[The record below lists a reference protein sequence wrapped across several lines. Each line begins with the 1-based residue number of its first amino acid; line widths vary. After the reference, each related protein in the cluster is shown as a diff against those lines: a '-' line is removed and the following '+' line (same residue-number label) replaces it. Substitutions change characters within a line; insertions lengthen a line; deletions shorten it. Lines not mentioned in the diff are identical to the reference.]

1 MFSVI
6 FLLLFC
12 FFFVYEKLFFN
23 YFFTILNMNTSFFL
37 PKTADIPTQL
47 DTAAVDNSTY
57 AVRIYYALDGITR
70 DINVGK
76 SALSAREIFDGNN
89 MPLDDNHL
97 VYLVEI
103 NGQMIKIYHDD
114 RIKLSEESTR
124 LIVTREENSIH
135 FRFDGQKF
143 AFNSRY
149 ITGYEIARVV
159 GMDKEK
165 FEIWCEWRI
174 GREGTRISAETIID
188 LLESEVI
195 GFCSRKP
202 VATELDIVVNG
213 RPKKVK
219 SGSICFE
226 DLVLIA
232 FGNSESTGQITY
244 TVTYHRGSSVSRSG
258 SLVEGDCVYV
268 IEGMLFNVTQT
279 DKS

>member
-1 MFSVI
+1 M
-6 FLLLFC
+6 
-12 FFFVYEKLFFN
+12 
-23 YFFTILNMNTSFFL
+23 TTSFL
-37 PKTADIPTQL
+37 IPETADIPTQI
-47 DTAAVDNSTY
+47 DTATVDNSTY

-76 SALSAREIFDGNN
+76 SAPSARELFGGNN
-89 MPLDDNHL
+89 MPLDDNDL

-103 NGQMIKIYHDD
+103 NGQMIKIDHNE
-114 RIKLSEESTR
+114 RIKLFEESTR

-135 FRFDGQKF
+135 FRFDEQKF

-159 GMDKEK
+159 GIDIEK
-165 FEIWCEWRI
+165 LEIWCEWHI

-188 LLESEVI
+188 VLETELI
-195 GFCSRKP
+195 GFCSQKP
-202 VATELDIVVNG
+202 VATELEISVNG

-219 SGSICFE
+219 PGSICFE
-226 DLVLIA
+226 GLVQIA
-232 FGNSESTGQITY
+232 FDHSVYSGQITY
-244 TVTYHRGSSVSRSG
+244 TVTYHRGPSESRNG
-258 SLVEGDCVYV
+258 SLVEGDCVSV